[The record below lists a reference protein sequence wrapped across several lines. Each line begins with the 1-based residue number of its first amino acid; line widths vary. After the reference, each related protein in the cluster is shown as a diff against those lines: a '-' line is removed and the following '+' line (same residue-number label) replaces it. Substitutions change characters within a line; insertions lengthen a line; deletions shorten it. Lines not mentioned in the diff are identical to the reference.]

1 MPNSHLA
8 PLAQRALDLWRVH
21 GRETPIPG
29 VFLAVS
35 EEPTG
40 PLHGV
45 YQPSLC
51 IVLQGAKV
59 SRVGSKTYRYDAGKC
74 LITSLDV
81 PVSADIVTASKTQPY
96 AAMIVNLDPV
106 VIAEL
111 LRDHPNIEM
120 DTNGAPEA
128 LSVHPLASDLIDP
141 LARLLGLA
149 ARPHDIPVLAPM
161 IHREIAWQLLN
172 GPQAGLLCQVG
183 LADSRITRIG
193 KSIAWVK
200 ENFAE
205 ALSVPHLA
213 TLAGMSPATF
223 HRQFKAATAMT
234 PLQYQKILRLQEA
247 RRMLLSDAADVA
259 QVGFA
264 IGYESPSQFS
274 REYRRMFGAPPGRD
288 GAQLR
293 NAVTA
298 ESHGA

>member
-1 MPNSHLA
+1 MAERHLET
-8 PLAQRALDLWRVH
+8 LTERALDLWRLH
-21 GRETPIPG
+21 GRETPLPG

-51 IVLQGAKV
+51 VVLQGAKV
-59 SRVGSKTYRYDAGKC
+59 SRVGHRTYRYDAGKC
-74 LITSLDV
+74 LIASLDV
-81 PVSADIVTASKTQPY
+81 PVRAEIITASKTHPY
-96 AAMIVNLDPV
+96 AAMIVNIDPAV
-106 VIAEL
+106 VAEL
-111 LRDHPNIEM
+111 LLEHPTQGM
-120 DTNGAPEA
+120 GAEVTSEA
-128 LSVHPLASDLIDP
+128 LAVHPLSSDLIDP
-141 LARLLGLA
+141 LERLLGLA
-149 ARPHDIPVLAPM
+149 KRPGDIPVLAPM
-161 IHREIAWQLLN
+161 IQREITWQLLN

-183 LADSRITRIG
+183 LTDSRVARIG
-193 KSIAWVK
+193 KSIAWVR

-234 PLQYQKILRLQEA
+234 PVQFQKSLRLQEA
-247 RRMLLSDAADVA
+247 RRMLLSEGVDVA

-288 GAQLR
+288 GIQLR
-293 NAVTA
+293 SAVTA
-298 ESHGA
+298 ESHG